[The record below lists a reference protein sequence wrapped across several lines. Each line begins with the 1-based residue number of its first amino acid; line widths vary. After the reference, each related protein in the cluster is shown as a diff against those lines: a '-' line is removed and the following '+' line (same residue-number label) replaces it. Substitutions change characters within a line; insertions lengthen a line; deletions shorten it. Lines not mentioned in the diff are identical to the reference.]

1 MNYDNDDNQKMTE
14 IRAGLVQY
22 IGAMLDNTIYKD
34 NAAKQIVCASL
45 LEEAINVCTI
55 TDENNV
61 TKINLFAA
69 KPILRAAIIILK
81 QRKSDYDEYLNT
93 VKDIEMQNQIKNVT
107 LVLDESIKLID
118 NIINGIGENE

>member
-1 MNYDNDDNQKMTE
+1 MNYDSDDNQKMTE

-93 VKDIEMQNQIKNVT
+93 VKDVEMQNQIKNVT

>member
-22 IGAMLDNTIYKD
+22 IGAMLDNTVYKD
-34 NAAKQIVCASL
+34 SAAKQIVCASL
-45 LEEAINVCTI
+45 LEEAINVCTPV
-55 TDENNV
+55 DENNV

-93 VKDIEMQNQIKNVT
+93 VKDVEMQNQIKNVT

-118 NIINGIGENE
+118 SIINGIGENE

>member
-1 MNYDNDDNQKMTE
+1 MNYNNEDNQKMAE
-14 IRAGLVQY
+14 IRSGLVQY
-22 IGAMLDNTIYKD
+22 IGAMLDNTMYKN

-55 TDENNV
+55 TDENNI

-69 KPILRAAIIILK
+69 KPILRSAVIILK
-81 QRKSDYDEYLNT
+81 QRKSDYDEYAGTINDEEMLNQ
-93 VKDIEMQNQIKNVT
+93 VKNVI

-118 NIINGIGENE
+118 SIINGIGENE

>member
-1 MNYDNDDNQKMTE
+1 MNYDNDDNQKMAE
-14 IRAGLVQY
+14 IRSGLVQY

-34 NAAKQIVCASL
+34 NAARQIVCASL
-45 LEEAINVCTI
+45 LEEAISICTS

-69 KPILRAAIIILK
+69 KPILRAAILILR
-81 QRKSDYDEYLNT
+81 QRKSDYDEYLST
-93 VKDIEMQNQIKNVT
+93 VKDVEMQNQVKNVT

>member
-34 NAAKQIVCASL
+34 SAAKQIVCASL
-45 LEEAINVCTI
+45 LEEAINVCTSV
-55 TDENNV
+55 DENNV

-93 VKDIEMQNQIKNVT
+93 VKDVEMQNQIKNVT

-118 NIINGIGENE
+118 SIINGIGENE

>member
-1 MNYDNDDNQKMTE
+1 MNYDNDDNQKIAE

-45 LEEAINVCTI
+45 LEEAINVCTSI
-55 TDENNV
+55 DENNV

-69 KPILRAAIIILK
+69 KPILRAAVIILK
-81 QRKSDYDEYLNT
+81 QRKSDYDEYLST
-93 VKDIEMQNQIKNVT
+93 IEDIEMQNQIKNVT

>member
-1 MNYDNDDNQKMTE
+1 MNYDNDDNQKITE

-34 NAAKQIVCASL
+34 SAAKQIVCASL
-45 LEEAINVCTI
+45 LEEAINVCTS

-93 VKDIEMQNQIKNVT
+93 VKDVEMQNQIKNVT

>member
-1 MNYDNDDNQKMTE
+1 MNYDNDDNQKITE

-34 NAAKQIVCASL
+34 SAAKQIVCASL
-45 LEEAINVCTI
+45 LEEAINVCTS
-55 TDENNV
+55 TDENNI

-93 VKDIEMQNQIKNVT
+93 VKDVEMQNQIKNVT